1 MRKQIGWIAFFWLS
15 LGAGAVGQDIKRYDN
30 PKAQI
35 LLGVDV
41 PANKKWFLTSGIVAS
56 PADTTAA
63 VGTPARYGDTY
74 TQSISTLKK
83 IEDILKSAGL
93 SLNQVV
99 FLRIYLVPDKFKNGQ
114 TDFEGWFRAYG
125 KFFVN
130 DTNPNKV
137 ARTTVGINAL
147 ANPDLLVEIE
157 AIVAY

>member
-1 MRKQIGWIAFFWLS
+1 MKHFGLFLLMWL
-15 LGAGAVGQDIKRYDN
+15 LVGLVARGQDIKRYDN

-35 LLGVDV
+35 LLGVDL
-41 PANKKWFLTSGIVAS
+41 PANKKLFLTSGIVAS

-63 VGTPARYGDTY
+63 AGTPARYGDTY
-74 TQSISTLKK
+74 AQSLSALKK
-83 IEDILKSAGL
+83 IEDILKAAGL
-93 SLNQVV
+93 GMKDVV

-130 DTNPNKV
+130 ETNPNKV
-137 ARTTVGINAL
+137 ARTTVGIYAL

-157 AIVAY
+157 AVAAY